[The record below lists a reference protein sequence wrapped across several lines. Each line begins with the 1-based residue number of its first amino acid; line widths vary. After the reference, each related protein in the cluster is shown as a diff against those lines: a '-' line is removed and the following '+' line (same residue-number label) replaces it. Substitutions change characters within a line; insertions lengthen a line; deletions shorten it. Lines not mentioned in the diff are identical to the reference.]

1 MPSSFSHQHEAPPA
15 TGGGGVEINDDTATT
30 TTTFSGQKIEDDL
43 ALKLSIADMP
53 SVQDSDDVVRRLEDE
68 FSGDT
73 HEYLTT
79 DNVSFG
85 QPLEHVYD
93 NADNKLKVQAYAATP
108 SNNFTFAGVA
118 VEDATAGTAC
128 KVLHHGI
135 CPVRR
140 TTITNTITD
149 YVRDAT
155 IEADN
160 TNYGNTNGATT
171 VLLDATTT
179 GTTVSVGSTQATG
192 IRFRDSGNTGNYG
205 SSEYYNITFDAGAG
219 NKMAIRFTDFE
230 FEHAST
236 QAYDWLTMRASDTD
250 STPNNADET
259 VLAFCHTMSSNATSS
274 GSKAFESSSWQTSSG
289 DSQSG
294 GGGSTLPET
303 VTRALLI
310 NSDIVAANE
319 KWASD
324 AWFILPRYV
333 KFYFYSDSS
342 TQEPGWDFELRAISA
357 SAGAVDAVIGTQLS
371 VSSVDPTLAED
382 SAAHPFGV
390 VIHTETDNDRVLAL
404 IGHD

>member
-1 MPSSFSHQHEAPPA
+1 MPFQITQEQQ
-15 TGGGGVEINDDTATT
+15 TGGVEINDTTPSTT
-30 TTTFSGQKIEDDL
+30 TTYSSNKIQEELDL
-43 ALKLSIADMP
+43 KANIADLP
-53 SVQDSDDVVRRLEDE
+53 AIQTANDIVRRLENE

-73 HEYLTT
+73 HNYLTT
-79 DNVSFG
+79 TNVSFG
-85 QPLEHVYD
+85 QPVEHIYD
-93 NADNKLKVQAYAATP
+93 NTDNKLKIRAYQATP
-108 SNNFTFAGVA
+108 SNNYTFAGVA
-118 VEDATAGTAC
+118 VQDKTSGNEC
-128 KVLHHGI
+128 KVIHHGI
-135 CPVRR
+135 CSVRR
-140 TTITNTITD
+140 TTISNTITD

-155 IEADN
+155 IEVDN
-160 TNYGNTNGATT
+160 VNYGNTNGATT
-171 VLLDATTT
+171 VLLNATTN
-179 GTTVSVGSTQATG
+179 GTTVSVGNTQATG

-236 QAYDWLTMRASDTD
+236 QAYDWLTIRASDTD
-250 STPNNADET
+250 STPNNADEAQ
-259 VLAFCHTMSSNATSS
+259 LAFCHTMSSNATSS

-333 KFYFYSDSS
+333 KFYFFSDSS
-342 TQEPGWDFELRAISA
+342 TQEPGWDFDLRSISA
-357 SAGAVDAVIGTQLS
+357 TAGAIDAIIGTQLS
-371 VSSVDPTLAED
+371 VSTVDPTLAED
-382 SAAHPFGV
+382 SNSHPFGV
-390 VIHTETDNDRVLAL
+390 IIHTETNGDRVLAL
-404 IGHD
+404 IGHN

>member
-1 MPSSFSHQHEAPPA
+1 MPFQITEQQTS
-15 TGGGGVEINDDTATT
+15 GVEIDDDTSSTT
-30 TTTFSGQKIEDDL
+30 KTYSSNKIETQLDL
-43 ALKLSIADMP
+43 KANIADLP
-53 SVQDSDDVVRRLEDE
+53 AIQTANDVVRRLENE

-73 HEYLTT
+73 HDYITT
-79 DNVSFG
+79 TNVSFG
-85 QPLEHVYD
+85 QPVEHIYD
-93 NADNKLKVQAYAATP
+93 NTDNKLKIRAYQATP
-108 SNNFTFAGVA
+108 SNNYTFAGVA
-118 VEDATAGTAC
+118 VQDATSGNVC
-128 KVLHHGI
+128 RVLHHGI

-140 TTITNTITD
+140 TTVTNTITD

-160 TNYGNTNGATT
+160 VNYGNTNGATT
-171 VLLDATTT
+171 VLLNGTTS
-179 GTTVSVGSTQATG
+179 GTTVSVGNTQATG

-219 NKMAIRFTDFE
+219 QKMAIRFTDFE

-259 VLAFCHTMSSNATSS
+259 ELAFCHTMSSNATSS

-289 DSQSG
+289 DSQTG

-319 KWASD
+319 KWATD

-333 KFYFYSDSS
+333 KFYFFSDSS
-342 TQEPGWDFELRAISA
+342 TQEPGWDFELRSISA
-357 SAGAVDAVIGTQLS
+357 TAGSVDAVIGQQLS

-382 SAAHPFGV
+382 SNSHPFGV
-390 VIHTETDNDRVLAL
+390 IIDTETNGDRVLAL